1 MYKEKKIDTVFLAPP
16 HEVTS
21 ISNVLIIFHITRGAL
36 TQYSAGFQAVTIL
49 TK

>member
-21 ISNVLIIFHITRGAL
+21 IKCTDIFSHN
-36 TQYSAGFQAVTIL
+36 
-49 TK
+49 